1 MGTHPIF
8 ESDFDGLTDMSDIM
22 DIGGMQDAAKK
33 RRERLMAA
41 RAKRKGGNEN
51 DKEEPSLKLR
61 NYRPIDEKI
70 HRDEVEQAE
79 VEHVDEHVENLEKE
93 AKADAPGAE
102 TNELDLITLAPKRP
116 GWDLKRAI
124 EPRLDRLKKKTE
136 RAIAELIRDR
146 LRETN
151 DLAAQVA
158 AAGPES
164 F

>member
-8 ESDFDGLTDMSDIM
+8 ESDFDCLTDMSDIM

-41 RAKRKGGNEN
+41 RAKRKGGNED

-70 HRDEVEQAE
+70 HRDEVE
-79 VEHVDEHVENLEKE
+79 HVDEHVENLEEE

-102 TNELDLITLAPKRP
+102 TNELGLITLAPKRP
-116 GWDLKRAI
+116 DWDLKRAI

-158 AAGPES
+158 AAGPDA

>member
-1 MGTHPIF
+1 
-8 ESDFDGLTDMSDIM
+8 MSDIM

-41 RAKRKGGNEN
+41 RAKRKGGNED

-79 VEHVDEHVENLEKE
+79 VEHVDEHVENLEEE

-102 TNELDLITLAPKRP
+102 TNELGT
-116 GWDLKRAI
+116 G
-124 EPRLDRLKKKTE
+124 
-136 RAIAELIRDR
+136 
-146 LRETN
+146 
-151 DLAAQVA
+151 
-158 AAGPES
+158 
-164 F
+164 

>member
-1 MGTHPIF
+1 
-8 ESDFDGLTDMSDIM
+8 MSDIM

-41 RAKRKGGNEN
+41 RAKVDYNYSDQYIEYWLQRKGGNED

-79 VEHVDEHVENLEKE
+79 VEHVDEHVENLEEE

-102 TNELDLITLAPKRP
+102 TNELGTGQIYFVLQLI
-116 GWDLKRAI
+116 
-124 EPRLDRLKKKTE
+124 
-136 RAIAELIRDR
+136 
-146 LRETN
+146 
-151 DLAAQVA
+151 
-158 AAGPES
+158 S
-164 F
+164 FSGYYG